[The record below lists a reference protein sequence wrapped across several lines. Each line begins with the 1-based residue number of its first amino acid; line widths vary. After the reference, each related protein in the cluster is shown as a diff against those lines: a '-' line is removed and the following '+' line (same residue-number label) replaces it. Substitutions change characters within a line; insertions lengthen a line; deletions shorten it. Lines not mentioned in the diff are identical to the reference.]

1 MRSRNRNNTPLSL
14 VLQAVFYYYNRTPG
28 QYLLSFHPFRIILMK
43 KFETFA
49 CMDQNILVLK
59 TNQPILKFTIKFLK
73 SSERFDD
80 PLFL

>member
-1 MRSRNRNNTPLSL
+1 
-14 VLQAVFYYYNRTPG
+14 
-28 QYLLSFHPFRIILMK
+28 
-43 KFETFA
+43 
-49 CMDQNILVLK
+49 MDQNILVLK